1 MPTSSVGNRSSR
13 GVTLIE
19 MMVVVALIAVMA
31 GVSYP
36 AITSGIDT
44 LRLSAASQ
52 SVVAFLNSGLNRA
65 ERRQEAMEISIV
77 KTENALYLRSPD
89 PSFVRKLDLPDG
101 ITIEKVLPETPASG
115 DAPRNFMLYPGGT
128 VPRLGVQLMNRRH
141 VERIIQVDAMT
152 GVPLVTVPVVP

>member
-52 SVVAFLNSGLNRA
+52 SVVAFLNAGLNRA
-65 ERRQEAMEISIV
+65 ERRQEAMEVSIV
-77 KTENALYLRSPD
+77 KTENALYLRSSD
-89 PSFVRKLDLPDG
+89 PSFVRKLELPDG
-101 ITIEKVLPETPASG
+101 ITIEKVLPEVPAAG

-141 VERIIQVDAMT
+141 IERIVQVDAMT
-152 GVPLVTVPVVP
+152 GVPLVSVPAS